1 MKNERE
7 EEEREGGRW
16 EWGMERKGE
25 GNGWERR
32 FKKKKVLTATETP
45 PLPPRNLLSFKW
57 FQRDELHPL
66 ITLK

>member
-1 MKNERE
+1 MKGRKK
-7 EEEREGGRW
+7 RGKEGDGNG
-16 EWGMERKGE
+16 EWERKGE